1 MTVKKS
7 MGLRASYLFSALIA
21 LTCLSSCA
29 SRDLFSSDSI
39 ARPLAAGLVN
49 IILPEA
55 SCTGVQIN
63 ALRAI
68 TAAHCLYNRKGGG
81 VVSLEEI
88 RVVKDV
94 GPPHV
99 SLRVSS
105 AEMFPGFAIASRAVD
120 NFNYDVAVLTFS
132 DVMPGNFQNPN
143 TLNIP
148 LRLGDELATVYYKNV
163 KKHLELVETPC
174 SLLNR
179 KKSVLVLD
187 CPVDF
192 GASGAPVYKIGRN
205 GSSDLVAIIVAKA
218 MWGRKRVALA
228 VNVGSV

>member
-1 MTVKKS
+1 

-120 NFNYDVAVLTFS
+120 NFNCSVPD
-132 DVMPGNFQNPN
+132 DHIDPR
-143 TLNIP
+143 
-148 LRLGDELATVYYKNV
+148 RLALFMAR
-163 KKHLELVETPC
+163 
-174 SLLNR
+174 SLLR
-179 KKSVLVLD
+179 EIRDGGTDACST
-187 CPVDF
+187 
-192 GASGAPVYKIGRN
+192 A
-205 GSSDLVAIIVAKA
+205 
-218 MWGRKRVALA
+218 
-228 VNVGSV
+228 

>member
-1 MTVKKS
+1 
-7 MGLRASYLFSALIA
+7 MGLRVSYLFSALIA
-21 LTCLSSCA
+21 LTCISSCA
-29 SRDLFSSDSI
+29 SRDLISSDSI
-39 ARPLAAGLVN
+39 ARPLPTGLVN

-55 SCTGVQIN
+55 FCTGVQIDS
-63 ALRAI
+63 LRAI
-68 TAAHCLYNRKGGG
+68 TAAHCLYNRKGGE
-81 VVSLEEI
+81 VVNLKEI

-99 SLRVSS
+99 SVRVSV
-105 AEMFPGFAIASRAVD
+105 AEMVPGFAIASTAVD

-148 LRLGDELATVYYKNV
+148 LRLGDELSTVYYKNV
-163 KKHLELVETPC
+163 KRRLQLIEASCGLI
-174 SLLNR
+174 NR
-179 KKSVLVLD
+179 KKGVLVLD

-192 GASGAPVYKIGRN
+192 GASGAPVYRLGRD

-218 MWGRKRVALA
+218 MWGNKRVALA